1 MQKRQ
6 EHTMRKSIFALA
18 IGGLIASA
26 TFGAA
31 TPASAEHRT
40 TIVRDGQRVV
50 VVQKH
55 KPMKKVFI
63 RSDEPRRVVIHKSP
77 KPRKVVV
84 IRSDGSR
91 VIRYNQPRRTNQIAI
106 IRRD

>member
-1 MQKRQ
+1 
-6 EHTMRKSIFALA
+6 MRKSILALA

-40 TIVRDGQRVV
+40 TIVRDGERVV

-55 KPMKKVFI
+55 KPMKKVVI
-63 RSDEPRRVVIHKSP
+63 RSDR
-77 KPRKVVV
+77 PRKVVIHRSAQPRKV
-84 IRSDGSR
+84 VTIRPDGTR
-91 VIRYNQPRRTNQIAI
+91 VVRYIQPRRTNQIAI